1 MATLKCRPW
10 DKRST
15 SYMFVVEIFLVMVG
29 CSSGECSSICGG
41 IRLLAMTVGS
51 TKKRQIC
58 ARSQHSC
65 SSCCIGGKKKLHEN
79 LTNTLAKLLKKL
91 PKKIWFQRK
100 ICKARLLAV
109 YQWEPLLVNVYC
121 HREGGPSVTSHR
133 RCIICV
139 TNNCSPNYCT
149 SS

>member
-58 ARSQHSC
+58 ARSQRS
-65 SSCCIGGKKKLHEN
+65 CIGGKKKLHEN

-121 HREGGPSVTSHR
+121 HREGGPSVMSHR